1 MSYSSTT
8 FSDSKQHYPILD
20 GLRGVAAVM
29 VVIFHIFETFTG
41 GDHTKQIIN
50 HGYLAVDFFFLL
62 SGFVIG
68 YAYDDRWH
76 KMTLGGFFKRRLI
89 RLHPMIVMG
98 MLIGALLFY
107 FQAGPVFADL
117 NSVPFWK
124 LMMVMLVGFTLFPLP
139 LSMDIRG
146 WNEMHPLNG
155 PAWSLLYEYIANIAY
170 ALVLRRLPNAIL
182 AVLVLLA
189 GAALIHWGLTGPNG
203 DMAGG
208 WSLEPTQIRI
218 GFTRL
223 SFPFLAGLLLSRV
236 AKPGQL
242 NHAFLWCSL
251 LLIVFFSIPRLGGH
265 EHFWMNGLYEALVI
279 IVVFPVVVY
288 MGASGGVMS
297 DGWVSKLCKFLGDI
311 SYPIYITHYA
321 FIYWFTSWAVRNQDN
336 LFGSFKAN
344 VLLAL
349 VSLAVSV
356 VSILTAWASLKWYDE
371 PVRKWLTKKWMP
383 AAKK

>member
-1 MSYSSTT
+1 MSQPSTT

-68 YAYDDRWH
+68 YAYDDRWQ

-89 RLHPMIVMG
+89 RLHPMIIMG
-98 MLIGALLFY
+98 MLVGAILFY

-124 LMMVMLVGFTLFPLP
+124 LLLVMLVGFTLLPLP

-170 ALVLRRLPNAIL
+170 ALVLRRLPTAML
-182 AVLVLLA
+182 AVLVVLA
-189 GAALIHWGLTGPNG
+189 GAVTLHWGLTGPNG
-203 DMAGG
+203 DMVGG
-208 WSLEPTQIRI
+208 WSLEPLQIRI

-251 LLIVFFSIPRLGGH
+251 MLIVFFSIPRLGGH
-265 EHFWMNGLYEALVI
+265 EHFWMNGLYDALVI
-279 IVVFPVVVY
+279 ILVFPVVVY
-288 MGASGGVMS
+288 MGASGRVMS

-321 FIYWFTSWAVRNQDN
+321 FIYWFTSWAVRKQDY
-336 LFGSFKAN
+336 LFGSGQGM
-344 VLLAL
+344 VVL
-349 VSLAVSV
+349 VSISIAVLV
-356 VSILTAWASLKWYDE
+356 VSILVAWASLKWYDE
-371 PVRKWLTKKWMP
+371 PVRKWLTKKWMAP
-383 AAKK
+383 RQ

>member
-1 MSYSSTT
+1 MSQPSTS
-8 FSDSKQHYPILD
+8 FSDSKQHYHILD

-29 VVIFHIFETFTG
+29 VVIFHILETFTA
-41 GDHTKQIIN
+41 GDHTRQIIN

-89 RLHPMIVMG
+89 RLHPMIIMG
-98 MLIGALLFY
+98 MLIGAILFY

-124 LMMVMLVGFTLFPLP
+124 LILVMLVGFTLLPLP

-146 WNEMHPLNG
+146 WTEMHPLNG

-170 ALVLRRLPNAIL
+170 ALVLRRLPTAML
-182 AVLVLLA
+182 AVLVVLA
-189 GAALIHWGLTGPNG
+189 GAVTLHWGLTGPNG
-203 DMAGG
+203 DMIGG
-208 WSLEPTQIRI
+208 WSLEPLQIRI

-242 NHAFLWCSL
+242 NHTFLWCSL

-265 EHFWMNGLYEALVI
+265 EHFWMNGLYDALVI

-321 FIYWFTSWAVRNQDN
+321 FIYWFTSWAVRQQDY
-336 LFGSFKAN
+336 LFGSFTGQ
-344 VLLAL
+344 VILVL
-349 VSLAVSV
+349 VSVAVLV
-356 VSILTAWASLKWYDE
+356 VSILVAWASLKWYDE